1 MISPKIPFISQRGKK
16 KVSDSPGLVDF
27 AVWLINSVLNLP
39 VRFCGEFK
47 LLKNCNQS
55 CWSKRVFGQV
65 EMTYGLVH
73 VSYSFP
79 NGKLWIWLSLHPDL
93 IAINTSLLWRG
104 FCILSSENLLSFGQ
118 HFNNCLVRPVGRI
131 NDWFVSLKSD
141 LSIDCLHEKN
151 DNHK

>member
-16 KVSDSPGLVDF
+16 KVSDSPGLVDL

-79 NGKLWIWLSLHPDL
+79 EWQALNLTLFAPWSHCHQHFLTLTGLLYPQLWELALFWP
-93 IAINTSLLWRG
+93 T
-104 FCILSSENLLSFGQ
+104 
-118 HFNNCLVRPVGRI
+118 FNNCLVRPVGRI